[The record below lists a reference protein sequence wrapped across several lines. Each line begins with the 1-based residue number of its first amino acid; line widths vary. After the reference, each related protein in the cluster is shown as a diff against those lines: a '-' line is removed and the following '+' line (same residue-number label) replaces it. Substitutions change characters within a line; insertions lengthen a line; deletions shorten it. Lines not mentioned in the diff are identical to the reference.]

1 MFHQNPYG
9 NTYDDNNPDLSR
21 ITISCLRTPGFTGIR
36 KGMVIHM
43 IKKEKPE
50 IKTMDDVRLLPRE
63 EQTKWEIANELGY
76 FDKIVASGW
85 KSLTSREN
93 GRIGGVL
100 SARAKKKESVNS
112 TKNEPEHGK

>member
-1 MFHQNPYG
+1 
-9 NTYDDNNPDLSR
+9 
-21 ITISCLRTPGFTGIR
+21 
-36 KGMVIHM
+36 MVIHM

-63 EQTKWEIANELGY
+63 EQIANELGY